1 MKSSDM
7 DEYEHKSKSKSKA
20 NISDSDEEYPFEA
33 KEKEDCD
40 EDDQSSEL
48 SEASIEEVEEQMKSK
63 PQKVQH
69 KDWKTLV
76 ITSQQFD
83 GCWDDKALT
92 QILGPSLYAQ
102 VVAQK
107 PCSEIK
113 VWTSALALAI
123 LELKCMSEKT
133 SWEVVANKGRAF
145 MSKMLVTEKKDKDE
159 ILQMVLKFITQAKE
173 ILVKFI

>member
-1 MKSSDM
+1 MNIDN
-7 DEYEHKSKSKSKA
+7 SKSKSKA
-20 NISDSDEEYPFEA
+20 DFSDEECDDLE
-33 KEKEDCD
+33 EDFAAD
-40 EDDQSSEL
+40 EDDQSSDQ
-48 SEASIEEVEEQMKSK
+48 SGAASFEAEEPTSA
-63 PQKVQH
+63 KVQH

-92 QILGPSLYAQ
+92 TVLGASVYAQ

-113 VWTSALALAI
+113 VWTSALAMAI

-145 MSKMLVTEKKDKDE
+145 MSKMLLVTEKKDKEE